1 MTIKIFYS
9 IILPSL
15 KKLEIG
21 QYLEYRLMRD
31 NNIYSYHKYL
41 DNRLIYPTVYKSIHK
56 SNRTISN
63 IYHILKN
70 IEKLSDGKIKRYRI
84 FCELELEI
92 ICDYLNKSN
101 DILLFTISIDGVF
114 SNNRGILYSS
124 FKKMSKIY
132 FKQNCDGYEYNKI
145 SNVYELYIV
154 VYKGFVNLCD
164 DINYITNPPKFG
176 IYL

>member
-1 MTIKIFYS
+1 MTIEIFYR
-9 IILPSL
+9 ITLPTL
-15 KKLEIG
+15 KKLETG
-21 QYLEYRLMRD
+21 QYLEYRLIRE

-41 DNRLIYPTVYKSIHK
+41 DNRLIYPTDYKSIHK

-63 IYHILKN
+63 IYHIIKN
-70 IEKLSDGKIKRYRI
+70 IEKLSCGKIKRYRI

-114 SNNRGILYSS
+114 SSNKRGILYSS
-124 FKKMSKIY
+124 FKSKIY
-132 FKQNCDGYEYNKI
+132 FRQNCDGYEYNKI
-145 SNVYELYIV
+145 SNIYKLYIV
-154 VYKGFVNLCD
+154 VYRGFVNLCD
-164 DINYITNPPKFG
+164 DINYVTNPPKFG